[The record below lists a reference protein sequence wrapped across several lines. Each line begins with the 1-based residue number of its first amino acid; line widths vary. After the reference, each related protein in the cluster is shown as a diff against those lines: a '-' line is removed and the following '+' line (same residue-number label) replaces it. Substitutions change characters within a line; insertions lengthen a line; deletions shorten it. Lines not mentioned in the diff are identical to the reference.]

1 MLLATDVGSRCLG
14 AARAAPLCRRWPMKT
29 MTTTKDFT
37 DKLET
42 ALGAASAA
50 VLFAMMLITT
60 VDVIG
65 RYMFNKP
72 LAGGFELTEMML
84 AALIYCG
91 LPLVSKRRE
100 HIVID
105 TFDIFMSR
113 AVKRFFD
120 VVADIVCFLTLSG
133 IGYLIFRRAVRV
145 AEYGDTTSV
154 LKLPLAPVAYV
165 MGTMIVIAA
174 LIHLVLIFVPHSADE
189 GKTII

>member
-1 MLLATDVGSRCLG
+1 MT
-14 AARAAPLCRRWPMKT
+14 PP
-29 MTTTKDFT
+29 TTTKSLT

-42 ALGAASAA
+42 ALGVAAAT
-50 VLFAMMLITT
+50 VLFTMMMITA

-65 RYMFNKP
+65 RYLFNKP

-105 TFDIFMSR
+105 TFDTFMSSN
-113 AVKRFFD
+113 VKRVLDIAAD
-120 VVADIVCFLTLSG
+120 VVCFLTLSG

-145 AEYGDTTSV
+145 ADYGDTTNV
-154 LKLPLAPVAYV
+154 LKLPLAPVAYA

-174 LIHLVLIFVPHSADE
+174 LIHLVLIFVPHRADE

>member
-1 MLLATDVGSRCLG
+1 MTAATLKSL
-14 AARAAPLCRRWPMKT
+14 
-29 MTTTKDFT
+29 T
-37 DKLET
+37 DKLEA
-42 ALGAASAA
+42 ALGAASAV

-65 RYMFNKP
+65 RYLFNKP
-72 LAGGFELTEMML
+72 LAGGFELTEMLL

-105 TFDIFMSR
+105 TFDTFMSR
-113 AVKRFFD
+113 DVKRFFD
-120 VVADIVCFLTLSG
+120 VLADIVCFLTLGG

-154 LKLPLAPVAYV
+154 LKLPLAPLAYA